1 VSVVC
6 RNLEQLVDIVHRYS
20 SPVDTGIVLV
30 QSNDVTGSGGRT
42 QSAATVDAVFFTRV
56 HFDIFGLFFPRDFFG
71 LDSATKLLTHV
82 YGAENLTLRVDSTEL
97 SPQPSSSSS
106 SSSSSPSS
114 SSFSAQSLNSGRV
127 DRANGSLDVK
137 PQPTEVY
144 RQQLAILRRF
154 DLLFYTVASPG
165 FVWGA
170 YTAVDSLLV

>member
-1 VSVVC
+1 MSVVC
-6 RNLEQLVDIVHRYS
+6 RNLGQLVDIVHRYS

-97 SPQPSSSSS
+97 SPQPSSSS
-106 SSSSSPSS
+106 
-114 SSFSAQSLNSGRV
+114 FSAQSLNSGRV

-165 FVWGA
+165 FV
-170 YTAVDSLLV
+170 